1 MNDPLSFIEESKIS
15 VNALKVVSRLLEHG
29 YQAYLVGGCIR
40 DLILG
45 NVPKDFDVATDAHPE
60 EVRELFRNSRI
71 VGKRFKIVHV
81 RFGREIVEVTTFR
94 APHTDKYDETHSES
108 GRTLVDNIYGTFK
121 EDVFRRDFT
130 MNAVYYQPEAHE
142 ITDLANGVD
151 DIRARTIRT
160 IGNPEDRCR
169 EDPVRM
175 LRALRF
181 EAKLG
186 FDIADDLAEAVTSLG
201 YLIQDIPP
209 ARLFE
214 EVLKL
219 FMSGYGEAAFNSL
232 LQHDMYGWLFP
243 DSKRSMTTH
252 ATEAIVR
259 LALQSTDN
267 RIAIDKPVTPAFI
280 YAAMLWYPFTEEKQ
294 RIEEEEGLPHV
305 AASHEAANNILAK
318 QQLFTSIPRRF
329 TGTVRDIWFLQYRL
343 PARFGNKPDVLL
355 DHKRFR
361 AAYDF
366 LLLREGAGEKTD
378 NLGEWW
384 TEYQEASESRKAEMK
399 QSSGKKKRG
408 RNRNRKRKRRSGSGS
423 NTVGTPTPSWNP

>member
-45 NVPKDFDVATDAHPE
+45 NVPKDFYVATDAHPE

-181 EAKLG
+181 E
-186 FDIADDLAEAVTSLG
+186 S
-201 YLIQDIPP
+201 
-209 ARLFE
+209 
-214 EVLKL
+214 
-219 FMSGYGEAAFNSL
+219 
-232 LQHDMYGWLFP
+232 
-243 DSKRSMTTH
+243 
-252 ATEAIVR
+252 
-259 LALQSTDN
+259 
-267 RIAIDKPVTPAFI
+267 
-280 YAAMLWYPFTEEKQ
+280 
-294 RIEEEEGLPHV
+294 
-305 AASHEAANNILAK
+305 
-318 QQLFTSIPRRF
+318 
-329 TGTVRDIWFLQYRL
+329 
-343 PARFGNKPDVLL
+343 
-355 DHKRFR
+355 
-361 AAYDF
+361 
-366 LLLREGAGEKTD
+366 
-378 NLGEWW
+378 
-384 TEYQEASESRKAEMK
+384 
-399 QSSGKKKRG
+399 
-408 RNRNRKRKRRSGSGS
+408 
-423 NTVGTPTPSWNP
+423 

>member
-142 ITDLANGVD
+142 ITDLAKGVD
-151 DIRARTIRT
+151 DISARTIRT

-259 LALQSTDN
+259 LALQSTDH

-408 RNRNRKRKRRSGSGS
+408 RNRNRKRKRRSGSDS
-423 NTVGTPTPSWNP
+423 NTVGTPTPSWNL